1 MDLSWTRQVAGCPA
15 GHAATERAGQP
26 DGVRCV
32 PQAPGNA
39 RGYPHRGLA
48 LGQPGR
54 TAAGSEAPEAGAR
67 GRTGIREE
75 PAHRATRRGCAP
87 VKLLDQRETIMIVV
101 GASLGPDAPDRHAA
115 EALRQEID
123 RRGLGSLYRRAV
135 LVTDDAWFESELLHQ
150 APTIAVGGPGVNS
163 VSEEFAGQLLTVWTS
178 EERVVVQIDQGPA
191 GRRAL
196 LWGVD
201 A

>member
-1 MDLSWTRQVAGCPA
+1 
-15 GHAATERAGQP
+15 
-26 DGVRCV
+26 
-32 PQAPGNA
+32 
-39 RGYPHRGLA
+39 
-48 LGQPGR
+48 
-54 TAAGSEAPEAGAR
+54 
-67 GRTGIREE
+67 
-75 PAHRATRRGCAP
+75 

-201 A
+201 AAATAEAVAAFVERGWLSEFLTNRWVVVDQSFA